1 MLDSDIQAKQSE
13 RDAIQEATARFLKAV
28 GQIEAH
34 TTEMRDLDSGC
45 WRRLAMRERAS
56 KGLPELKPKPKRAKA
71 ASVQDRLRAEVDA
84 VKQRTDEIDEIFA
97 RLRAKEAQKK

>member
-13 RDAIQEATARFLKAV
+13 RDAIQEATARFLKAG
-28 GQIEAH
+28 GQIETH
-34 TTEMRDLDSGC
+34 TVEMRDLDSGC
-45 WRRLAMRERAS
+45 WRQLALRERAS
-56 KGLPELKPKPKRAKA
+56 KGLPELKPKPKRAKTA
-71 ASVQDRLRAEVDA
+71 PVQDRLRAEVDA